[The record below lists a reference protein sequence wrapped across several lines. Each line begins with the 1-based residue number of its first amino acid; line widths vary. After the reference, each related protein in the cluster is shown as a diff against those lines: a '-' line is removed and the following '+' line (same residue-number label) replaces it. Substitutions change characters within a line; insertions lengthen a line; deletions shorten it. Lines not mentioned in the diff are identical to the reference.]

1 MKEIEKHN
9 RVTRKAEVLRL
20 DRTTLPEGWKRTAAG
35 GRGAD
40 AADVLCG

>member
-20 DRTTLPEGWKRTAAG
+20 DRTTLPEAG
-35 GRGAD
+35 NGRPLVGA
-40 AADVLCG
+40 